1 MKYNGLSV
9 CAVRERVNR
18 YARIICEYVMGTVVG
33 LGNACSLVA
42 PPRGSAQ
49 KHFHTAAPLGR
60 RCESA
65 LTYFLT
71 EKVTKRLH

>member
-65 LTYFLT
+65 F
-71 EKVTKRLH
+71 VTFSPRK